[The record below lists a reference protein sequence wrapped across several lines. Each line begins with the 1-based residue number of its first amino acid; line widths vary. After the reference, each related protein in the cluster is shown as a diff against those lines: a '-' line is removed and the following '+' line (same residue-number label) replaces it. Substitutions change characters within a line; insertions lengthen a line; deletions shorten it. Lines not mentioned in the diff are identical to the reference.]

1 MSSIQVMKG
10 PLDDERRGEALF
22 GGDVLIFK
30 DVAPLRRLSTLA
42 GELLRAVFGEAPAH
56 AQFALGPEEF
66 AARASALVE
75 RWRRHPAAVE
85 GFREVLRDVGVE
97 LDRGYWDRR
106 HLRIQPHQDFTET
119 GTLGYHRD
127 TWSSNIYAQTNWWT
141 PILPITRERT
151 IALYPAYWSRPLA
164 NTSATWDLERVREM
178 PIVPRPTEPV
188 DAESEVRI
196 VIEPGDLLCFSG
208 AHLHASIPIP
218 RAPPASASSF
228 APSPPRTSKPDAA
241 RPTSTAKPHGW
252 PGGGSR
258 ASPRAPRWP
267 SWPSRGHEPEPPE
280 TIAARRQREPELRR
294 SRRPEWAAT
303 DRRAG
308 GGEDRVGDPPRC
320 VSGRPPAENGDAGVA
335 SF

>member
-1 MSSIQVMKG
+1 MASIEVMTG

-30 DVAPLRRLSTLA
+30 GVAPLRRLSTVA
-42 GELLRAVFGEAPAH
+42 GELLRAVFGEAPQH

-85 GFREVLRDVGVE
+85 GFREVLQDVGVE

-127 TWSSNIYAQTNWWT
+127 TWASNIYAQTNWWT

-151 IALYPAYWSRPLA
+151 IALYPAYWSRPLG

-188 DAESEVRI
+188 DADSELRI

-208 AHLHASIPIP
+208 AHLHASVPNTSGATRFSVELRTVTAEDVQGRRGAPNVDGEAP
-218 RAPPASASSF
+218 RVAWRWFKGITSSASL
-228 APSPPRTSKPDAA
+228 AELAEPRT
-241 RPTSTAKPHGW
+241 
-252 PGGGSR
+252 
-258 ASPRAPRWP
+258 
-267 SWPSRGHEPEPPE
+267 
-280 TIAARRQREPELRR
+280 
-294 SRRPEWAAT
+294 
-303 DRRAG
+303 
-308 GGEDRVGDPPRC
+308 
-320 VSGRPPAENGDAGVA
+320 
-335 SF
+335 